1 MVSGLPFVSQR
12 TAVGIHCG
20 NRGMARGNVSLNPKR
35 HHHESNVGL
44 VFKIRAISELVI
56 QYTMQSQKYK
66 MKKQSLRRRLLLSE
80 LSKIW
85 ANYLC

>member
-20 NRGMARGNVSLNPKR
+20 NRGTARGNVRLNPRKR

-44 VFKIRAISELVI
+44 VFQIRVISELVI
-56 QYTMQSQKYK
+56 QCTKVQNEETIHM
-66 MKKQSLRRRLLLSE
+66 
-80 LSKIW
+80 
-85 ANYLC
+85 